1 MNKTDLYRLL
11 IMVLAFGFIAVASL
25 TVCYGFYQ
33 ASEFVRIGLDP
44 ILCK

>member
-11 IMVLAFGFIAVASL
+11 IMVLTFALIAVAGL

-33 ASEFVRIGLDP
+33 ASELVKAGFDP
-44 ILCK
+44 IML

>member
-11 IMVLAFGFIAVASL
+11 IMVLAFALIAVAGL

-33 ASEFVRIGLDP
+33 ASELVKAGFDP
-44 ILCK
+44 IML